1 MAEPTPA
8 PKENFDSMTIEELK
22 VIVDAPPARVNRPSR
37 DELNKNLNDIDEQ
50 INKIR
55 GRFNEIKEEKQLI
68 RQGIQIKRV
77 FSLHI
82 LWLYIGSYEGKL
94 WSS

>member
-22 VIVDAPPARVNRPSR
+22 VIVDAPPARVNRPNR
-37 DELNKNLNDIDEQ
+37 DDLNKNLNDIDEQ

-55 GRFNEIKEEKQLI
+55 ARFNEIKEEKQLI

-82 LWLYIGSYEGKL
+82 LWLCIGSYEGKL

>member
-1 MAEPTPA
+1 MSLAVKSEPTPA

-77 FSLHI
+77 FFSHVL
-82 LWLYIGSYEGKL
+82 
-94 WSS
+94 